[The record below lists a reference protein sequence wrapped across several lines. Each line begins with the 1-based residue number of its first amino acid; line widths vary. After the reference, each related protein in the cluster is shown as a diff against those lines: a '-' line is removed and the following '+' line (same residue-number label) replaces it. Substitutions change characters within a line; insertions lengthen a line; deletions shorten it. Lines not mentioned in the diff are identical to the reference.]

1 MILIIFSR
9 PQMVVIGDE
18 LQGVY
23 SFKEADCR
31 YLTMAEEVFGNDR
44 AKYIQVS
51 ELYNFNS
58 FFL

>member
-1 MILIIFSR
+1 
-9 PQMVVIGDE
+9 MVVIGDE